1 MFQEKRT
8 SNQYTQNF
16 RVFNPEYLNVSICL
30 FLNKFIKI
38 IVLQSKKW
46 METFQKVRM
55 VNLKKI
61 HKLENNTLH

>member
-30 FLNKFIKI
+30 FLNKFIKNNCVAI
-38 IVLQSKKW
+38 KKMNGNISKSKDG
-46 METFQKVRM
+46 EF
-55 VNLKKI
+55 KKD
-61 HKLENNTLH
+61 T